1 MTFLLNVCDALPNG
15 ICKMNELLF
24 LLPDE
29 LWISILDE
37 WIGKPITLCAFDISF
52 CNRLLRQRYFSS
64 WLRAVTFGIFS
75 QIHFEPIFASERFQT
90 KCSCGVFRLVWEEKY
105 FPCLTFLVMRND
117 EDDSGW
123 KCTIP
128 SKALNAMSFMETLNT
143 SCKATYNK
151 FTNTPAFW
159 MFWMIFVLSKVEAFV
174 FYC

>member
-1 MTFLLNVCDALPNG
+1 MTG
-15 ICKMNELLF
+15 LF

-29 LWISILDE
+29 LWISILSE
-37 WIGKPITLCAFDISF
+37 WIDKPITLCSFDISF
-52 CNRLLRQRYFSS
+52 CNGLLRQRYFSS
-64 WLRAVTFGIFS
+64 WLDAVTFGIFS

-90 KCSCGVFRLVWEEKY
+90 KCSCGVFRLVWEEEY
-105 FPCLTFLVMRND
+105 FPYLTFLVMRND

-151 FTNTPAFW
+151 FTNTGSCFLNVLND
-159 MFWMIFVLSKVEAFV
+159 FCFVQSWSICLLLFASLPSIADMALIHYKQ
-174 FYC
+174 